1 MYSLFWPIY
10 LDHVTRYSNG
20 HTVVATNKTPLAKR
34 RQTQR
39 FLRSSARTHALAT
52 LIDLI
57 SFALRTGQ
65 GQQCT
70 LALLRLTV
78 VSIQLQTTLTDICGV
93 LKQEK
98 SIQTSNK
105 KHFMKNVKECRDV
118 IVKKVLEQ
126 GWDTRTTQYT
136 HVGPMTPYIVV

>member
-1 MYSLFWPIY
+1 MGEVCTLVLF
-10 LDHVTRYSNG
+10 
-20 HTVVATNKTPLAKR
+20 
-34 RQTQR
+34 
-39 FLRSSARTHALAT
+39 
-52 LIDLI
+52 I

-70 LALLRLTV
+70 L
-78 VSIQLQTTLTDICGV
+78 TDICGV
-93 LKQEK
+93 QKQEK

-126 GWDTRTTQYT
+126 GWDTRTTHYT
-136 HVGPMTPYIVV
+136 LASQPRLSGRKAWYPLFAHARNFTRIL